1 MASSKS
7 LKILFLIEYF
17 TPHIGGVERVVEEV
31 GTKLAKRGYQ
41 VYVFTTEEE
50 KNVGLFRVYSYKGM
64 TIRRMQLPNFAKR
77 YIFALLSLP
86 FLFFWYRNVDIIHS
100 ANNYT
105 VALPAWLFAKITGK
119 KVTISVWE
127 IWGKQ
132 WISLL
137 PPIIGSLHWAYE
149 TLILS
154 LPFDH
159 YFVPS
164 DYVLRQVKKSGVS
177 LAPLG
182 GKNLRFS
189 WRERTKLRNRFRLG
203 KQFVFLYYGRL
214 GLTKGVDILIAAY
227 DKFIRDA
234 RQKTHLFLIVP
245 HDNSSLFQSLIAQV
259 DTLHLHQL
267 VTIVPSVS
275 KKELA
280 SYLSFADCIVIP
292 DLTIAFGLNALDV
305 SQMGRP
311 MVVSTGGALPEVSF
325 GKVIFVQPGS
335 VNDLILGMKRALKRN
350 WDIIPKKHF
359 SWNSTAQ
366 AYEEGFVIHTLPRS

>member
-31 GTKLAKRGYQ
+31 GKRLTKKGHQ

-50 KNVGLFRVYSYKGM
+50 KHAGLFRVYSYQGM
-64 TIRRMQLPNFAKR
+64 RITRMQLPNFAKR
-77 YIFALLSLP
+77 YVFALLCFP
-86 FLFFWYRNVDIIHS
+86 FLFLKFRNIDIVHS
-100 ANNYT
+100 SNNYT
-105 VALPAWLFAKITGK
+105 VALPVWLFAKLTGK
-119 KVTISVWE
+119 KVTMSIWE
-127 IWGKQ
+127 IWGRQ
-132 WISLL
+132 WLSLL
-137 PPIIGSLHWAYE
+137 TPIVGLLHWAYE

-203 KQFVFLYYGRL
+203 GQFVFLYYGRL

-227 DKFIRDA
+227 DKLIQYT
-234 RQKTHLFLIVP
+234 RQQTHLFLIVP
-245 HDNSSLFQSLIAQV
+245 HDNSPQFHSQIAQV
-259 DTLHLHQL
+259 DALHLHQL

-325 GKVIFVQPGS
+325 GKVIFAHPGS
-335 VNDLILGMKRALKRN
+335 VKDLVRAMKRALKRN